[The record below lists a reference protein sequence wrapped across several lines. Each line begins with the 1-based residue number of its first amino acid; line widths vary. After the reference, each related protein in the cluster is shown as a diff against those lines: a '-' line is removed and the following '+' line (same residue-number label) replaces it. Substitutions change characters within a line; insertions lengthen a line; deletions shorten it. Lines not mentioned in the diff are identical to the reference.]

1 MDLFRVELLVVVGER
16 AMEEIELL
24 EKIV

>member
-1 MDLFRVELLVVVGER
+1 MDLFREELLVVVGER

-24 EKIV
+24 EEIV